1 MDTDGKQDGLFKQEG
16 YDLMNAAFEV
26 YNEKGHGF
34 LEDVYQECM
43 EKELTRRSVPF
54 QSKPKLKLFYKG
66 EPLRQGYE
74 PDLVVFNEIIVELKA
89 AKELAPEHL
98 AQLLNY
104 MKALGKRVGYLL
116 NFGHHPQLQWKRL
129 VL

>member
-1 MDTDGKQDGLFKQEG
+1 MPGNSDPLFQQEG
-16 YDLMNAAFEV
+16 YDLMGAAFEV
-26 YNEKGHGF
+26 YKEKGPGF

-43 EKELTRRSVPF
+43 ERELAARKIPY
-54 QSKPKLKLFYKG
+54 QAKPWLQIFYKG

-74 PDLVVFNEIIVELKA
+74 PDLLVFGGILTELKA
-89 AKELAPEHL
+89 VKLLAPEHE

-104 MKALGKRVGYLL
+104 LRATGKRVGYLI
-116 NFGHHPQLQWKRL
+116 NFGTHPQIEWKRM

>member
-1 MDTDGKQDGLFKQEG
+1 MGTNDLFRQEG
-16 YDLMNAAFEV
+16 YDLMAAAFEV

-34 LEDVYQECM
+34 LENVYQECM
-43 EKELTRRSVPF
+43 EKELTLRGMPF
-54 QSKPKLKLFYKG
+54 EVKPWLQLFYKG

-74 PDLVVFNEIIVELKA
+74 PDLLVYGGIITELKA
-89 AKELAPEHL
+89 VQKLAPEHD

-104 MKALGKRVGYLL
+104 LKALQKRVGYLI
-116 NFGHHPQLQWKRL
+116 NFGHHPQLEWKRM